1 MYMYA
6 TRSTEIEIRIPL
18 CCGTGCCWGLAAGAV
33 KVALQGRGSLSRR
46 SGPEAAL
53 GVVVFDDPR
62 LGMPTSE
69 GAGSG
74 WLSMTVLCLRS
85 AGVFAE
91 VREDVEEL
99 ERGCCVY
106 SMGGL

>member
-1 MYMYA
+1 MYA
-6 TRSTEIEIRIPL
+6 TRSTGIEIRITW
-18 CCGTGCCWGLAAGAV
+18 CCGTGCWAFAAGGEGGAV
-33 KVALQGRGSLSRR
+33 GHGEFSRR

-53 GVVVFDDPR
+53 GVVFFDDPR
-62 LGMPTSE
+62 LGMPTRLKVP
-69 GAGSG
+69 GLAG
-74 WLSMTVLCLRS
+74 WLSMIVLCLRS

-99 ERGCCVY
+99 ERGFCVY